1 MFKNIKMNEF
11 ENIMS
16 KEKINVLDVREV
28 YEYEEGHVPHSINI
42 PTSTFMQHMHLID
55 KNEHYYI
62 ICLTGARSQMVA
74 KFLDQQGYQV
84 TNILGGLIVYR
95 GDLEE

>member
-1 MFKNIKMNEF
+1 
-11 ENIMS
+11 
-16 KEKINVLDVREV
+16 
-28 YEYEEGHVPHSINI
+28 
-42 PTSTFMQHMHLID
+42 MHLID

-95 GDLEE
+95 GELEE